1 MLTPDQ
7 ITPGAT
13 LKITFASFGYTRTET
28 VTVGTG
34 PQVLWG
40 PSHDR
45 AAEICVPL
53 TRHCLIWRRDDR
65 AWSHESAFRMRL
77 DSVEAM

>member
-13 LKITFASFGYTRTET
+13 LKITFASFGYTHTET

-53 TRHCLIWRRDDR
+53 TRHCLIWRRDDQ

-77 DSVEAM
+77 DSVEAA